1 MKNYENLKN
10 ILAGMEP
17 DIIKFYEKGNHAAG
31 TRIRKQLQDLKRAA
45 NDMRNEIQD
54 IKKGGNS

>member
-1 MKNYENLKN
+1 MSKYDDLKN

-45 NDMRNEIQD
+45 NDMRVEIQG
-54 IKKGGNS
+54 IKKGGN

>member
-1 MKNYENLKN
+1 MSKYDDLKN
-10 ILAGMEP
+10 ILAGMEA

-45 NDMRNEIQD
+45 NDMRVEIQE
-54 IKKGGNS
+54 IKKGSGS

>member
-1 MKNYENLKN
+1 MSKYDDLKN

-45 NDMRNEIQD
+45 NDMRVEIQG
-54 IKKGGNS
+54 IKKGG

>member
-1 MKNYENLKN
+1 MSKYDDLKN

-45 NDMRNEIQD
+45 NDMRVEIQG
-54 IKKGGNS
+54 IKKGS

>member
-1 MKNYENLKN
+1 MSKYDYLKN

-45 NDMRNEIQD
+45 NDMRVEIQNV
-54 IKKGGNS
+54 KKGPGA

>member
-1 MKNYENLKN
+1 MSKYDDLKN

-45 NDMRNEIQD
+45 NDMRNEIQT
-54 IKKGGNS
+54 IKKGPGN